1 MAKEI
6 TVEEYKDVSQD
17 FFEKYNYVAERL
29 PQNTKAEDVLKVM
42 QQLAALVIKKR
53 AAQKSSVGFY
63 KEDNENDDA

>member
-53 AAQKSSVGFY
+53 AAQKVQ
-63 KEDNENDDA
+63 